1 MAESNTNPIIINNLQ
16 KSYGAVRAVR
26 GVSFEV
32 QEGEIFG
39 LIGPDGAGK
48 TTIIR
53 IVVSLLAADSG
64 EVLFK
69 GKSVGE
75 HIQYVRTNV
84 GYMPQR
90 FSLYQDLTVR
100 ENLDF
105 FGDLF
110 KVPPDVQRQR
120 REELYAFSKLGP
132 FENRRAGQLS
142 GGMKQKLALSCML
155 MHEPDVILLDE
166 PTYGVDPVSRSEFW
180 DILKKLAERGTTILV
195 TTAYMDEAHLCDRV
209 GLMFDGQLLALD
221 TPSALLKQFEK
232 PLFLVESSRP
242 HETYTALKNADFKGE
257 YNLFGNGVHISAGKD
272 FGRNE
277 LIKLLEENR
286 IEYKS
291 IRPVQPGLEDL
302 FLELQRK
309 AGDKNELLNE

>member
-1 MAESNTNPIIINNLQ
+1 MADSNKNPLIIRNLK
-16 KSYGAVRAVR
+16 KSYGPVQAVR

-32 QEGEIFG
+32 KEGEIFG

-53 IVVSLLAADSG
+53 IIVSLLAADSG

-69 GKSVGE
+69 GKRVGE

-110 KVPPDVQRQR
+110 KVPKDIQARR
-120 REELYAFSKLGP
+120 REQLYAFSKLGP

-155 MHEPDVILLDE
+155 MHEPDVIVLDE
-166 PTYGVDPVSRSEFW
+166 PTFGVDPVSRSEFW
-180 DILKKLAERGTTILV
+180 DILKELAGRGTTIVV

-209 GLMFDGQLLALD
+209 GLMFNGQLLALD
-221 TPSALLKQFEK
+221 MPSALMQQFEH
-232 PLFLVESSRP
+232 PLFLVESDQP
-242 HETYTALKNADFKGE
+242 HTTYEALKEANIPGQCD
-257 YNLFGNGVHISAGKD
+257 LFGNGVHVSGAEN
-272 FGRNE
+272 FGLHE
-277 LIKLLEENR
+277 LKEVLLSNN
-286 IEYKS
+286 
-291 IRPVQPGLEDL
+291 IRFKGIQPVEPNLEDL
-302 FLELQRK
+302 FLELQRQ
-309 AGDKNELLNE
+309 A

>member
-1 MAESNTNPIIINNLQ
+1 MNPIIIKNLT
-16 KSYGAVRAVR
+16 KSYGPVEAVR

-32 QEGEIFG
+32 KKGEVFG

-53 IVVSLLAADSG
+53 IIVSLLGVDSG

-69 GKSVGE
+69 GKAVGE
-75 HIQYVRTNV
+75 NIQYVRTNV

-110 KVPPDVQRQR
+110 EVPVDIQRRR

-132 FENRRAGQLS
+132 FEDRRAGQLS

-180 DILKKLAERGTTILV
+180 DILKELAAKGTTILV

-209 GLMFDGQLLALD
+209 GLMFNGQLLTLD
-221 TPSALLKQFEK
+221 TPSALLRQFDR
-232 PLFLVESSRP
+232 PLFLVESNRP
-242 HETYTALKNADFKGE
+242 HDTYEALQKANLPGQCD
-257 YNLFGNGVHISAGKD
+257 LFGNGVHVSGSEDLGLAELKTVLTENNIKYKD
-272 FGRNE
+272 
-277 LIKLLEENR
+277 
-286 IEYKS
+286 
-291 IRPVQPGLEDL
+291 IRTVKPTLEDL
-302 FLELQRK
+302 FLELQRQ
-309 AGDKNELLNE
+309 A